1 MTDTVRT
8 ISTYDCPLVFRP
20 LARDIPGVQ
29 DWYDYIGP
37 KLDQMVAEGKTTQR
51 NAILGTQGPDEWV
64 YIRTWRDEAA
74 AQEFSAYAD
83 LKRGHRLISRIVE
96 PIVPAEPT

>member
-1 MTDTVRT
+1 MADTIRT
-8 ISTYDCPLVFRP
+8 ISTYDCPL
-20 LARDIPGVQ
+20 RDMCIPGVI
-29 DWYDYIGP
+29 DWYDHIRP
-37 KLDQMVAEGKTTQR
+37 KLEQMVAEGKTTQR
-51 NAILGTQGPDEWV
+51 YATLGKQGPDEWV

-74 AQEFSAYAD
+74 AQEFNAYAD

>member
-8 ISTYDCPLVFRP
+8 ISTYSCPLVDRT
-20 LARDIPGVQ
+20 IPGVQ

-51 NAILGTQGPDEWV
+51 NAILGTQGPTEWV

-74 AQEFSAYAD
+74 AQEFCNFAD
-83 LKRGHRLISRIVE
+83 LKRGHRLISRVIE
-96 PIVPAEPT
+96 PIT